1 MLEFLQNL
9 PSTTI
14 STTTISTT
22 TSASTLTFEL
32 ITKIS
37 PDWSVP
43 AIDVMENLYYDDRFE
58 DIRKCLLQYVYG
70 DNWTITE
77 IDCSKTTTDMNLVM
91 TTAFTAPA
99 SFLPAT
105 TSAIRTVNFVN
116 AACYNGRSTIVLV
129 LLLISIEI
137 RFN

>member
-37 PDWSVP
+37 PDWQIPLV
-43 AIDVMENLYYDDRFE
+43 DLMENLYSDDRLD
-58 DIRKCLLQYVYG
+58 DIRKCLLKYVYG
-70 DNWTITE
+70 DNWNITE
-77 IDCSKTTTDMNLVM
+77 IDCPKTTTDMNLVM

-99 SFLPAT
+99 SFLSAK
-105 TSAIRTVNFVN
+105 TSPIRTVNFMN

-129 LLLISIEI
+129 LLVISIEI